1 MKIKSTVFFGF
12 LSFSTVTFSAELEYS
27 ISPIGDASSYHSLTV
42 SDINESGQIIGTYQI
57 CSDCLQKGYISSVT
71 DGVRGIEDIGT
82 LGGDTAPLSIN
93 NLGVVIGSS
102 IVDDANRAF
111 VAKNTDSGWVI
122 KNIVPE
128 HLNSIAYDINNSN
141 QITGQYTVSH
151 SHADTDIKA
160 FVGTYLEDNWQME
173 LIPTPDVWRVGLR
186 INAGLAVNSV
196 GNILMNS
203 TNVPVSARGVGRYET
218 LFATKSNTEWSLIKL
233 EGLEGGN
240 ANFINSS
247 AMNNANQIVGSAA
260 AAGSRYQHNIWHA
273 YLATQNDDNTW
284 KMVDL
289 GTTPRGKHSLATD
302 INDAGLIVGHE
313 RWTEGD
319 SNNIYDAVIFDFE
332 RKIHSLISLVT
343 TGLEGWSN
351 LTEAKA
357 INNKGQIVG
366 TGTYNGKKTSFILTP
381 LSDTTPPTQIP
392 PSSDAPICEVGADPQ
407 IIKDG
412 EGAALWWWSDNVV
425 SASII
430 GHNIHGNPDRVRDLA
445 LPSDYS
451 WLPARHG
458 NTTTTYTMTA
468 IGVNGVKTTCET
480 TVVVEPGIPSPICEI
495 GADPQVINK
504 GEGSALWWW
513 SQNLVSAT
521 INKGKPISIPS
532 DYNWF
537 YPSETATYT
546 MNAIGEDGTMTECS
560 TIITVK

>member
-1 MKIKSTVFFGF
+1 MKIKTTVFFGF

-27 ISPIGDASSYHSLTV
+27 ILPIGDASAYHSLTV
-42 SDINESGQIIGTYQI
+42 ADINESRQIIGTYQT
-57 CSDCLQKGYISSVT
+57 CSDCPQKGYISSEI
-71 DGVRGIEDIGT
+71 DGLREIEDIGENT
-82 LGGDTAPLSIN
+82 NPLSIN
-93 NLGVVIGSS
+93 NLGIVVGSGS
-102 IVDDANRAF
+102 EGAF
-111 VAKNTDSGWVI
+111 VAKSTESGWVI
-122 KNIVPE
+122 KNIVPGF
-128 HLNSIAYDINNSN
+128 LSSIAYDINDSN
-141 QITGQYTVSH
+141 QITGQYTVSRQFP
-151 SHADTDIKA
+151 SADVKA
-160 FVGTYLEDNWQME
+160 FVGTYLEDDWQME
-173 LIPTPDVWRVGLR
+173 LIPTPNVWSTGLR
-186 INAGLAVNSV
+186 TNAGLGINTA
-196 GNILMNS
+196 GNILMSSANS
-203 TNVPVSARGVGRYET
+203 AVTARGVGGRGT
-218 LFATKSNTEWSLIKL
+218 SFATESNTGWSLTKL
-233 EGLEGGN
+233 EGLEGGDS
-240 ANFINSS
+240 NFIGSS
-247 AMNNANQIVGSAA
+247 AMNNTNQIVGSAS
-260 AAGSRYQHNIWHA
+260 AAGSRYQSNIWHA

-319 SNNIYDAVIFDFE
+319 SNTIYDAVIFDYE

-381 LSDTTPPTQIP
+381 LSDATPPTQTP
-392 PSSDAPICEVGADPQ
+392 PSSDVPVCEVGADPQ

-412 EGAALWWWSDNVV
+412 EGTALWWWSDNVV

-430 GHNIHGNPDRVRDLA
+430 GHNIDGNPHGRVRDLA

-458 NTTTTYTMTA
+458 NRTTTYTMTA